1 MSSPRTISFRI
12 PADKVAE
19 LDAIAKAMHRDRS
32 YLLNEA
38 VENYLSEQKRFA
50 AMVNEGIR
58 AAERGEFVD
67 HEEVERLVDSWE
79 AEERAKQKK
88 AGAKA

>member
-19 LDAIAKAMHRDRS
+19 LDAIAKAMDRDRS

-38 VENYLSEQKRFA
+38 VASYLSEQQRFI
-50 AMVNEGIR
+50 AMVNEGLEDIR
-58 AAERGEFVD
+58 AGRTIS
-67 HEEVERLVDSWE
+67 HEEVERMVDEWE
-79 AEERAKQKK
+79 RTGQ
-88 AGAKA
+88 